1 MHSTAFIINKRKTGD
16 FMVINKVLEAAK
28 PYLEGRIIKDVVIGL
43 SLIAIQLDNGNV
55 GVSYMLRESLPNGCS
70 VFPYAQDIIGKSAQ
84 EIAEWILIGKEDAQR
99 GIGMAVLTATSR
111 SQMLQDVDSPDLSFG
126 INVLPTDTVGMIGYI
141 PPIASEFKRKA
152 KKVIIFD
159 MGLSLRGGDKGE
171 VYSIKDQPKL
181 LPTCD
186 IVILSG
192 TTVINN
198 TIDELLTRCSGAKE
212 IIMVGS
218 STPMFPEAFKD
229 TKVTVLAGSWWDEE
243 QKDKIFKEIS
253 LACGISHLK
262 KYMIKKAV
270 STK

>member
-1 MHSTAFIINKRKTGD
+1 MYSAAFIIKKRKLSD
-16 FMVINKVLEAAK
+16 FMIIKKVLEAAK
-28 PYLEGRIIKDVVIGL
+28 PYLEGRTIKDAVIGL

-55 GVSYMLRESLPNGCS
+55 GVSYVLRESLPAGCS
-70 VFPYAQDIIGKSAQ
+70 IFPYAQDIIGKTAI
-84 EIAEWILIGKEDAQR
+84 EIAEWVLTGNEDVQR
-99 GIGMAVLTATSR
+99 SIGMAVLNAASR
-111 SQMLQDVDSPDLSFG
+111 SQILEDVDTPDSSFG
-126 INVLPTDTVGMIGYI
+126 IMVLATDTVGMIGYI
-141 PPIASEFKRKA
+141 PPIAAEFKRKA
-152 KKVIIFD
+152 GKVIIFD

-171 VYSIKDQPKL
+171 VYSMQDQPKL

-198 TIDELLTRCSGAKE
+198 TIDELLTWCSSARE

-229 TKVTVLAGSWWDEE
+229 TKVTVLAGSWWDEG

-253 LACGISHLK
+253 LAGGINYLK

-270 STK
+270 RTK